1 MSNCK
6 VLLFQSL
13 GEPTKREK
21 EKTKKKKKKKEK
33 GGSKKEEWGEE
44 EGRKKEFAEE
54 ATLAEEV
61 IQAEEEY
68 KKRVDETCSEILWAQ
83 ARHIDGLAKEAVSLE
98 GEKKRIEDQKKQIEE
113 SLAQK
118 WKEAFQLAEATG
130 VSVPHSFQ
138 EDRSQKDPFV
148 RHLEES
154 IREKKAN
161 LECPVCLEVIDSC
174 FNISRESEEIFLVA
188 VSLIIKL
195 IFGCDFRIR

>member
-1 MSNCK
+1 M
-6 VLLFQSL
+6 LLFQSL
-13 GEPTKREK
+13 GEPTERKK
-21 EKTKKKKKKKEK
+21 EKGKKKKKEK
-33 GGSKKEEWGEE
+33 GGNKKKEAGKEE
-44 EGRKKEFAEE
+44 SCKKEFAEE
-54 ATLAEEV
+54 ATQVEEAT
-61 IQAEEEY
+61 QAEKAA

-113 SLAQK
+113 TLAKK

-130 VSVPHSFQ
+130 VSVPHDFQ

-161 LECPVCLEVIDSC
+161 LECPVCLEVIDSY
-174 FNISRESEEIFLVA
+174 FNLSRGSDTFCLVEL
-188 VSLIIKL
+188 SLMIKP
-195 IFGCDFRIR
+195 IFGCDFRISWCRP